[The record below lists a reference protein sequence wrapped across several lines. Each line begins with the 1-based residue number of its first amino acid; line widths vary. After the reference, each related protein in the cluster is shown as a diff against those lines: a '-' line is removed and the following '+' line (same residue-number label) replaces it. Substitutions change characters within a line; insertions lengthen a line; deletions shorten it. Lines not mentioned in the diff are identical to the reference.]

1 MSEAGTIAIELVRNP
16 SAEVR
21 SLVTEL
27 EEILSAEYPPEQRHG
42 LRLEA
47 IFQPNIRFFVA
58 RVDGAAVGCGGVA
71 LFDDFA
77 EVKRMYV
84 REAARGRG
92 VADAVLARLEDEAR
106 AAGID
111 VVRLETGTRQ
121 FAALR
126 FYERAGFRRC
136 AAFGDYA
143 TMPPSSIATSVF
155 FEKRIRPHGEMSTR
169 EVRTAG

>member
-1 MSEAGTIAIELVRNP
+1 MKDGAAIAIELMP
-16 SAEVR
+16 STTVEVR
-21 SLVTEL
+21 ALIAEL

-47 IFQPNIRFFVA
+47 LFQPHIRFFVA
-58 RVDGAAVGCGGVA
+58 RLDGVAVGCGGVA
-71 LFDDFA
+71 LFDDLA

-84 REAARGRG
+84 RKEVRGRG

-106 AAGID
+106 AAGLD
-111 VVRLETGTRQ
+111 VLRLETGDRQ

-126 FYERAGFRRC
+126 FYERVGFRRC

-143 TMPPSSIATSVF
+143 TMPPFSIATSIF
-155 FEKRIRPHGEMSTR
+155 FEKPL
-169 EVRTAG
+169 AD